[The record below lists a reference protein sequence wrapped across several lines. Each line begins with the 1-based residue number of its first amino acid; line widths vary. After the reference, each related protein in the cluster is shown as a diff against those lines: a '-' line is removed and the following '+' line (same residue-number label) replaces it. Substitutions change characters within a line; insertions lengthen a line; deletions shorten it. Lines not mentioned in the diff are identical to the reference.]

1 MKIKSTT
8 AFRFIGRLSNDAMR
22 CATNNS
28 SGNVVCACIDAGV
41 ALIDMASSTIS
52 YSTECKRSSILK
64 HQIYES
70 KVLLDLMVGQHH
82 VITELEIQ
90 NANQLLVR
98 GLEKLKL
105 ELSKE
110 YEAVC
115 LNIESQKNHLIQNLE
130 FDRKQNQI
138 VDNVRLMIKDTLTI
152 STDTLEILNKNFN
165 RNKIQIASLEEQI
178 RLSMAQ
184 YNKMIK
190 LCC

>member
-1 MKIKSTT
+1 MKSTT

-22 CATNNS
+22 CATNNG
-28 SGNVVCACIDAGV
+28 SGNAVCACIDAGV

-52 YSTECKRSSILK
+52 YSRECKRTSILK

-70 KVLLDLMVGQHH
+70 KVLLDLMVGQHQ

-138 VDNVRLMIKDTLTI
+138 VDNVRLMIIDTLTI

-178 RLSMAQ
+178 RLAMAQ